1 MKKESKLGVMPGMS
15 EKVQTEFEE
24 TENQDQSEEP
34 TKADTQPLPTAPDG
48 GTEDQIADEDQDPA
62 SQLQEARQQA
72 QENYD
77 RLLRA
82 SAEFDN
88 YKKRTA
94 REMQDVIK
102 YANEKIFKELLT
114 VVDNL
119 ERAIDAAGVDRT
131 EDDPLVKGIHLTL
144 SEVLKIMERHKVKPV
159 QAIGEP
165 FDPAYHQ
172 AMMQEEVEDQAPNTV
187 VREMQKGYVIHDRLL
202 RPAMVVVSKAK
213 QDKVEGQDD

>member
-1 MKKESKLGVMPGMS
+1 MPGMS
-15 EKVQTEFEE
+15 EKVQTEIEE
-24 TENQDQSEEP
+24 SENQDQSEEP
-34 TKADTQPLPTAPDG
+34 TKADIQTPQPSPDEDAETQTV
-48 GTEDQIADEDQDPA
+48 DEDQDPA
-62 SQLQEARQQA
+62 SQLQAARQQA

-119 ERAIDAAGVDRT
+119 ERAIEAAGVDRKD
-131 EDDPLVKGIHLTL
+131 EDPLVKGIHLTL
-144 SEVLKIMERHKVKPV
+144 GEILKILERHKVKPV
-159 QAIGEP
+159 KALGEP

-172 AMMQEEVEDQAPNTV
+172 AMMQEEVADQPPNTV

-213 QDKVEGQDD
+213 QDKAESQVD